1 MTTKELEALR
11 DRILAMPPAD
21 QLRVA
26 AGLID
31 KGKSDL
37 AEPIVRNIADE
48 LTALRMFGQLK
59 ADRAGR

>member
-1 MTTKELEALR
+1 MTIEELKQLR
-11 DRILAMPPAD
+11 DKVLAMPPAD
-21 QLRVA
+21 QLRLA

-59 ADRAGR
+59 